1 VNSNPQ
7 DGTSVKKYG
16 LAFHTATPELGLAIS
31 NFAGDSRC
39 QTWNLGRSLATD
51 LHQHLVEFIEPQ
63 TWADLAFIAVA
74 KGPGGFTGTRMGMV
88 TARTL
93 AQQLDIPVFA
103 ISTLAAVAW
112 AAPPQPPLAKGG
124 LLSAE
129 PPVAKGGLL
138 NAEPPQPA
146 LAKGGLLN
154 AEPPQPPL
162 PKGGL
167 LNAEPPLASDGLL
180 NAEPPQPPLPKGGL
194 LSAEPPVAKGGL
206 LNAEPPQPALA
217 KGGLLSAE
225 PPVAKGGLLNAEP
238 PQPPLAKGGLLSIA
252 LQMPAQR
259 GQLFGAV
266 YSVNKD
272 SGLTE
277 LFPDTV
283 MTPESWQEKLESWE
297 NSYQLIEVGSELGWS
312 VSSVLELAYLEW
324 KQGSRPDWSGAL
336 PFYGQHPVKGH

>member
-1 VNSNPQ
+1 MNSNPQ
-7 DGTSVKKYG
+7 DATSVKKYG
-16 LAFHTATPELGLAIS
+16 LAFHTATAELGLAIS

-51 LHQHLVEFIEPQ
+51 LHQHLVEFIQPQ

-112 AAPPQPPLAKGG
+112 AAHPQPPLAK
-124 LLSAE
+124 E
-129 PPVAKGGLL
+129 
-138 NAEPPQPA
+138 
-146 LAKGGLLN
+146 
-154 AEPPQPPL
+154 
-162 PKGGL
+162 
-167 LNAEPPLASDGLL
+167 
-180 NAEPPQPPLPKGGL
+180 
-194 LSAEPPVAKGGL
+194 
-206 LNAEPPQPALA
+206 
-217 KGGLLSAE
+217 
-225 PPVAKGGLLNAEP
+225 
-238 PQPPLAKGGLLSIA
+238 GLLSIA

-297 NSYQLIEVGSELGWS
+297 SSYQLIEVGSELGWS

>member
-1 VNSNPQ
+1 MNSNPQ
-7 DGTSVKKYG
+7 DGTSLKKYG

-51 LHQHLVEFIEPQ
+51 LHQHLVEFIRPQ

-93 AQQLDIPVFA
+93 GQQLDIPVFA

-112 AAPPQPPLAKGG
+112 AAHPQPPLAK
-124 LLSAE
+124 E
-129 PPVAKGGLL
+129 
-138 NAEPPQPA
+138 
-146 LAKGGLLN
+146 
-154 AEPPQPPL
+154 
-162 PKGGL
+162 
-167 LNAEPPLASDGLL
+167 
-180 NAEPPQPPLPKGGL
+180 
-194 LSAEPPVAKGGL
+194 
-206 LNAEPPQPALA
+206 
-217 KGGLLSAE
+217 
-225 PPVAKGGLLNAEP
+225 
-238 PQPPLAKGGLLSIA
+238 GLLSIA

-283 MTPESWQEKLESWE
+283 MTAASWQEKLESWE
-297 NSYQLIEVGSELGWS
+297 NSYQLIEVGSELGSS

-324 KQGSRPDWSGAL
+324 KQGSRPAWSDAL
-336 PFYGQHPVKGH
+336 PYYGQHPVQGK

>member
-1 VNSNPQ
+1 MNSNPQ

-16 LAFHTATPELGLAIS
+16 LALHTASRELGLAIS

-39 QTWNLGRSLATD
+39 KTWNLDRDLATH
-51 LHQHLVEFIEPQ
+51 LHQYLVEFIGPQ

-112 AAPPQPPLAKGG
+112 AQPPLAKGLLELEPPQPPLSKGGLLTAEPPVGKGGLLNREPPLAKGG

-129 PPVAKGGLL
+129 L
-138 NAEPPQPA
+138 
-146 LAKGGLLN
+146 
-154 AEPPQPPL
+154 
-162 PKGGL
+162 
-167 LNAEPPLASDGLL
+167 
-180 NAEPPQPPLPKGGL
+180 
-194 LSAEPPVAKGGL
+194 
-206 LNAEPPQPALA
+206 
-217 KGGLLSAE
+217 
-225 PPVAKGGLLNAEP
+225 
-238 PQPPLAKGGLLSIA
+238 PLAKGGLLREDMA

-283 MTPESWQEKLESWE
+283 MTAESWQEKLESWE
-297 NSYQLIEVGSELGWS
+297 NSYQLIEVASELGWS
-312 VSSVLELAYLEW
+312 VSSLLELAYLEW

-336 PFYGQHPVKGH
+336 PYYGQHPVKGH

>member
-1 VNSNPQ
+1 MNSNPQ

-51 LHQHLVEFIEPQ
+51 LHQHLVEFIGQQ

-112 AAPPQPPLAKGG
+112 AAHPQPPLAK
-124 LLSAE
+124 E
-129 PPVAKGGLL
+129 
-138 NAEPPQPA
+138 
-146 LAKGGLLN
+146 
-154 AEPPQPPL
+154 
-162 PKGGL
+162 
-167 LNAEPPLASDGLL
+167 
-180 NAEPPQPPLPKGGL
+180 
-194 LSAEPPVAKGGL
+194 
-206 LNAEPPQPALA
+206 
-217 KGGLLSAE
+217 
-225 PPVAKGGLLNAEP
+225 
-238 PQPPLAKGGLLSIA
+238 GLLSIA

-283 MTPESWQEKLESWE
+283 MTAESWQEKLESWE

-324 KQGSRPDWSGAL
+324 KQGNRPAWSDAL
-336 PFYGQHPVKGH
+336 PYYGQHPVQGK

>member
-1 VNSNPQ
+1 MNSNPQ

-16 LAFHTATPELGLAIS
+16 LALHTASRELGLAIS

-39 QTWNLGRSLATD
+39 QTWNLDRDLATH
-51 LHQHLVEFIEPQ
+51 LHQYLVEFIQPQ

-103 ISTLAAVAW
+103 VSTLAAVAW
-112 AAPPQPPLAKGG
+112 
-124 LLSAE
+124 
-129 PPVAKGGLL
+129 
-138 NAEPPQPA
+138 
-146 LAKGGLLN
+146 
-154 AEPPQPPL
+154 
-162 PKGGL
+162 
-167 LNAEPPLASDGLL
+167 
-180 NAEPPQPPLPKGGL
+180 
-194 LSAEPPVAKGGL
+194 
-206 LNAEPPQPALA
+206 
-217 KGGLLSAE
+217 
-225 PPVAKGGLLNAEP
+225 AEP
-238 PQPPLAKGGLLSIA
+238 PQPPLAKGGLLRENIA

-277 LFPDTV
+277 LFPETV
-283 MTPESWQEKLESWE
+283 MTPESWQEKLDNWG

-312 VSSVLELAYLEW
+312 VSSVLELAYWEW
-324 KQGSRPDWSGAL
+324 QMGSRPDWSDAL

>member
-1 VNSNPQ
+1 MNSNPQ

-16 LAFHTATPELGLAIS
+16 LALHTASRELGLAIS

-39 QTWNLGRSLATD
+39 QTWNLDRDLATH
-51 LHQHLVEFIEPQ
+51 LHQYLVEFIGPQ

-103 ISTLAAVAW
+103 VSTLAAVAW
-112 AAPPQPPLAKGG
+112 AEPPQPPLAKGG

-129 PPVAKGGLL
+129 PRLAKEGLL
-138 NAEPPQPA
+138 NTEPPQ
-146 LAKGGLLN
+146 
-154 AEPPQPPL
+154 
-162 PKGGL
+162 
-167 LNAEPPLASDGLL
+167 
-180 NAEPPQPPLPKGGL
+180 
-194 LSAEPPVAKGGL
+194 
-206 LNAEPPQPALA
+206 
-217 KGGLLSAE
+217 
-225 PPVAKGGLLNAEP
+225 
-238 PQPPLAKGGLLSIA
+238 PLAKGGLLREDIA

-272 SGLTE
+272 YGLTE
-277 LFPDTV
+277 LFPETV
-283 MTPESWQEKLESWE
+283 MTPESWQEKLDNWG

-324 KQGSRPDWSGAL
+324 QMGSRPDWSDAL

>member
-1 VNSNPQ
+1 MNSNPL
-7 DGTSVKKYG
+7 DGTAVKKYG
-16 LAFHTATPELGLAIS
+16 LALHTASRELGLAIS
-31 NFAGDSRC
+31 NFAGESRC
-39 QTWNLGRSLATD
+39 QTWNLDRDLATH
-51 LHQHLVEFIEPQ
+51 LHQYLVEFIGPQ

-112 AAPPQPPLAKGG
+112 AQPPLGKGLLELEPPQPPLGKGG

-129 PPVAKGGLL
+129 PPLG
-138 NAEPPQPA
+138 
-146 LAKGGLLN
+146 
-154 AEPPQPPL
+154 
-162 PKGGL
+162 
-167 LNAEPPLASDGLL
+167 
-180 NAEPPQPPLPKGGL
+180 KGGL
-194 LSAEPPVAKGGL
+194 LSAQLPAKR
-206 LNAEPPQPALA
+206 
-217 KGGLLSAE
+217 
-225 PPVAKGGLLNAEP
+225 
-238 PQPPLAKGGLLSIA
+238 GLLSIA

-312 VSSVLELAYLEW
+312 ASSVLELAYLEW

>member
-16 LAFHTATPELGLAIS
+16 LALHTASRELGLAIS

-39 QTWNLGRSLATD
+39 KTWNLDRDLATH
-51 LHQHLVEFIEPQ
+51 LHQYLVEFIGPQ

-103 ISTLAAVAW
+103 VSTLAAVAW
-112 AAPPQPPLAKGG
+112 AQSPLAKGLLELEPPQPPLSKGGLLTAEPPVGKGGLLNREPPQPPLAKGG

-129 PPVAKGGLL
+129 LPLGKGGLL
-138 NAEPPQPA
+138 RE
-146 LAKGGLLN
+146 
-154 AEPPQPPL
+154 
-162 PKGGL
+162 
-167 LNAEPPLASDGLL
+167 DM
-180 NAEPPQPPLPKGGL
+180 
-194 LSAEPPVAKGGL
+194 
-206 LNAEPPQPALA
+206 
-217 KGGLLSAE
+217 
-225 PPVAKGGLLNAEP
+225 
-238 PQPPLAKGGLLSIA
+238 A

-283 MTPESWQEKLESWE
+283 MTAESWQEKLESWE

-324 KQGSRPDWSGAL
+324 KQGSRPDWSDAL

>member
-1 VNSNPQ
+1 MNSNPQ

-51 LHQHLVEFIEPQ
+51 LHQHLVEFIQPQ

-93 AQQLDIPVFA
+93 GQQLDIPVFA

-112 AAPPQPPLAKGG
+112 AAHPQPPLAK
-124 LLSAE
+124 E
-129 PPVAKGGLL
+129 
-138 NAEPPQPA
+138 
-146 LAKGGLLN
+146 
-154 AEPPQPPL
+154 
-162 PKGGL
+162 
-167 LNAEPPLASDGLL
+167 
-180 NAEPPQPPLPKGGL
+180 
-194 LSAEPPVAKGGL
+194 
-206 LNAEPPQPALA
+206 
-217 KGGLLSAE
+217 
-225 PPVAKGGLLNAEP
+225 
-238 PQPPLAKGGLLSIA
+238 GLLSIA

-283 MTPESWQEKLESWE
+283 MTAESWQEKLESWE
-297 NSYQLIEVGSELGWS
+297 NSYQLIEVGSELGSS

-324 KQGSRPDWSGAL
+324 KQGSRPAWSDAL
-336 PFYGQHPVKGH
+336 PYYGQHPVQGK

>member
-1 VNSNPQ
+1 MNSNPQ

-16 LAFHTATPELGLAIS
+16 LALHTASRELGLAIS

-39 QTWNLGRSLATD
+39 QTWNLDRDLATH
-51 LHQHLVEFIEPQ
+51 LHQYLVEFIQPQ

-103 ISTLAAVAW
+103 VSTLAAVAW

-129 PPVAKGGLL
+129 PPLG
-138 NAEPPQPA
+138 
-146 LAKGGLLN
+146 
-154 AEPPQPPL
+154 
-162 PKGGL
+162 
-167 LNAEPPLASDGLL
+167 
-180 NAEPPQPPLPKGGL
+180 
-194 LSAEPPVAKGGL
+194 
-206 LNAEPPQPALA
+206 
-217 KGGLLSAE
+217 
-225 PPVAKGGLLNAEP
+225 
-238 PQPPLAKGGLLSIA
+238 KGGLLSIA

-283 MTPESWQEKLESWE
+283 MTAESWQEKLESWE
-297 NSYQLIEVGSELGWS
+297 NSYQLIEVGSELGSS

-324 KQGSRPDWSGAL
+324 KQGSRPDWSDAL
-336 PFYGQHPVKGH
+336 PYYGQHPVKGH

>member
-1 VNSNPQ
+1 MNSNPQ

-16 LAFHTATPELGLAIS
+16 LALHTASRELGLAIS

-39 QTWNLGRSLATD
+39 QTWNLDRDLATH
-51 LHQHLVEFIEPQ
+51 LHQYLVEFIQPQ
-63 TWADLAFIAVA
+63 NWADLAFIAVA

-112 AAPPQPPLAKGG
+112 AEPPQPPLAKGG

-129 PPVAKGGLL
+129 PSVAKGGLL
-138 NAEPPQPA
+138 NT
-146 LAKGGLLN
+146 
-154 AEPPQPPL
+154 
-162 PKGGL
+162 
-167 LNAEPPLASDGLL
+167 
-180 NAEPPQPPLPKGGL
+180 
-194 LSAEPPVAKGGL
+194 
-206 LNAEPPQPALA
+206 
-217 KGGLLSAE
+217 
-225 PPVAKGGLLNAEP
+225 EP
-238 PQPPLAKGGLLSIA
+238 PQPPLAKGGLLRDDIA

-272 SGLTE
+272 SGLIE
-277 LFPDTV
+277 LFPETV
-283 MTPESWQEKLESWE
+283 MTPESWQEKLDNWG
-297 NSYQLIEVGSELGWS
+297 NYYQLIEVGSELGWS

-324 KQGSRPDWSGAL
+324 QMGSRPDWSDAL

>member
-1 VNSNPQ
+1 MNSNPQ

-51 LHQHLVEFIEPQ
+51 LHQHLVEFIGPQ

-112 AAPPQPPLAKGG
+112 AAHP
-124 LLSAE
+124 E
-129 PPVAKGGLL
+129 PPFAK
-138 NAEPPQPA
+138 E
-146 LAKGGLLN
+146 
-154 AEPPQPPL
+154 
-162 PKGGL
+162 
-167 LNAEPPLASDGLL
+167 
-180 NAEPPQPPLPKGGL
+180 
-194 LSAEPPVAKGGL
+194 
-206 LNAEPPQPALA
+206 
-217 KGGLLSAE
+217 
-225 PPVAKGGLLNAEP
+225 
-238 PQPPLAKGGLLSIA
+238 GLLSIA

>member
-1 VNSNPQ
+1 MNSNPQ

-16 LAFHTATPELGLAIS
+16 LALHTASRELGLAIS

-39 QTWNLGRSLATD
+39 QTWNLDRDLATH
-51 LHQHLVEFIEPQ
+51 LHQYLIEFIGPQ
-63 TWADLAFIAVA
+63 TWADFAFIAVA

-103 ISTLAAVAW
+103 VSTLAAVAW
-112 AAPPQPPLAKGG
+112 A
-124 LLSAE
+124 
-129 PPVAKGGLL
+129 
-138 NAEPPQPA
+138 
-146 LAKGGLLN
+146 
-154 AEPPQPPL
+154 EPPQPPL
-162 PKGGL
+162 GKGGL
-167 LNAEPPLASDGLL
+167 LREDM
-180 NAEPPQPPLPKGGL
+180 
-194 LSAEPPVAKGGL
+194 
-206 LNAEPPQPALA
+206 
-217 KGGLLSAE
+217 
-225 PPVAKGGLLNAEP
+225 
-238 PQPPLAKGGLLSIA
+238 A

-283 MTPESWQEKLESWE
+283 MTAESWQEKLESWE

-324 KQGSRPDWSGAL
+324 KQGSRPDWSDAL

>member
-1 VNSNPQ
+1 MNSNPQ

-51 LHQHLVEFIEPQ
+51 LHQHLVEFIGPQ

-112 AAPPQPPLAKGG
+112 AAHPQPPLAK
-124 LLSAE
+124 E
-129 PPVAKGGLL
+129 
-138 NAEPPQPA
+138 
-146 LAKGGLLN
+146 
-154 AEPPQPPL
+154 
-162 PKGGL
+162 
-167 LNAEPPLASDGLL
+167 
-180 NAEPPQPPLPKGGL
+180 
-194 LSAEPPVAKGGL
+194 
-206 LNAEPPQPALA
+206 
-217 KGGLLSAE
+217 
-225 PPVAKGGLLNAEP
+225 
-238 PQPPLAKGGLLSIA
+238 GLLSIA

-283 MTPESWQEKLESWE
+283 MTAESWQEKLESWE

-336 PFYGQHPVKGH
+336 PYYGQHPVKGH

>member
-1 VNSNPQ
+1 MNSNPQ

-16 LAFHTATPELGLAIS
+16 LALHTASRELGLAIS

-39 QTWNLGRSLATD
+39 ETWNLDRDLATH
-51 LHQHLVEFIEPQ
+51 LHQYLVEFIQPQ

-103 ISTLAAVAW
+103 VSTLAAVACSSS
-112 AAPPQPPLAKGG
+112 K
-124 LLSAE
+124 
-129 PPVAKGGLL
+129 K
-138 NAEPPQPA
+138 
-146 LAKGGLLN
+146 
-154 AEPPQPPL
+154 
-162 PKGGL
+162 
-167 LNAEPPLASDGLL
+167 
-180 NAEPPQPPLPKGGL
+180 
-194 LSAEPPVAKGGL
+194 
-206 LNAEPPQPALA
+206 
-217 KGGLLSAE
+217 
-225 PPVAKGGLLNAEP
+225 
-238 PQPPLAKGGLLSIA
+238 SISTQDMA

-283 MTPESWQEKLESWE
+283 MTPESWQEKLDSWG

-324 KQGSRPDWSGAL
+324 KQGSRPDWSDAL
-336 PFYGQHPVKGH
+336 PYYGQHPVKGH

>member
-1 VNSNPQ
+1 VNSNSP
-7 DGTSVKKYG
+7 DGTSGTKYG
-16 LAFHTATPELGLAIS
+16 LALHTSTPELGLAIS
-31 NFAGDSRC
+31 NFPNDSRC
-39 QTWNLGRSLATD
+39 QVWNLGRSLATD
-51 LHQHLVEFIEPQ
+51 LHQHLVQFIQPQ

-103 ISTLAAVAW
+103 ISTLAAFAW
-112 AAPPQPPLAKGG
+112 AQPNGG
-124 LLSAE
+124 LL
-129 PPVAKGGLL
+129 K
-138 NAEPPQPA
+138 
-146 LAKGGLLN
+146 
-154 AEPPQPPL
+154 
-162 PKGGL
+162 
-167 LNAEPPLASDGLL
+167 DD
-180 NAEPPQPPLPKGGL
+180 
-194 LSAEPPVAKGGL
+194 
-206 LNAEPPQPALA
+206 
-217 KGGLLSAE
+217 
-225 PPVAKGGLLNAEP
+225 
-238 PQPPLAKGGLLSIA
+238 IA
-252 LQMPAQR
+252 LQMPTQR

-283 MTPESWQEKLESWE
+283 MTPESWQEKLDSWG

-324 KQGSRPDWSGAL
+324 QTGSRPDWSDAL

>member
-1 VNSNPQ
+1 MNSNPQ

-51 LHQHLVEFIEPQ
+51 LHQHLVEFIGPQ

-112 AAPPQPPLAKGG
+112 AAHPQPPLAKEG
-124 LLSAE
+124 LLR
-129 PPVAKGGLL
+129 
-138 NAEPPQPA
+138 
-146 LAKGGLLN
+146 
-154 AEPPQPPL
+154 
-162 PKGGL
+162 
-167 LNAEPPLASDGLL
+167 
-180 NAEPPQPPLPKGGL
+180 
-194 LSAEPPVAKGGL
+194 
-206 LNAEPPQPALA
+206 
-217 KGGLLSAE
+217 
-225 PPVAKGGLLNAEP
+225 
-238 PQPPLAKGGLLSIA
+238 IA

-283 MTPESWQEKLESWE
+283 MTAESWQEKLESWE

>member
-1 VNSNPQ
+1 MNSNPQ

-16 LAFHTATPELGLAIS
+16 LALNTASRELGLAIS

-39 QTWNLGRSLATD
+39 QTWNLDRDLATH
-51 LHQHLVEFIEPQ
+51 LHQYLVEFIQPQ

-112 AAPPQPPLAKGG
+112 A
-124 LLSAE
+124 
-129 PPVAKGGLL
+129 
-138 NAEPPQPA
+138 
-146 LAKGGLLN
+146 
-154 AEPPQPPL
+154 
-162 PKGGL
+162 
-167 LNAEPPLASDGLL
+167 
-180 NAEPPQPPLPKGGL
+180 
-194 LSAEPPVAKGGL
+194 
-206 LNAEPPQPALA
+206 
-217 KGGLLSAE
+217 
-225 PPVAKGGLLNAEP
+225 EP
-238 PQPPLAKGGLLSIA
+238 PQPPLAKGGLLNTEPPRDFVGAVPPCPPPPTDDFMGISGIGATTGGLPLQENEPAQSQPGRARGHRPYKGGLLREDMA

-283 MTPESWQEKLESWE
+283 MTPESWQEKLDNWG

-324 KQGSRPDWSGAL
+324 KQGSRPDWSEAL